1 MMITDSPNQPRD
13 YDAVLGG
20 QNPVPDTAVVLG
32 GLAGLKARFQKGDGA
47 TKVAEIKNSLKYGKP
62 GVEFLLECLKDSADD
77 VRREAYL
84 LLKKLKEPEV
94 IEGLKGFNFYR
105 FWDCIRTIKVG
116 KNVTISPEGS
126 RMVFSH
132 EKLIKIAEIARQKL
146 LYSIDPLV
154 RVKGLF
160 LLGEEPDLFVRSV
173 DTPRRSVIEVWLS
186 QDLEHTLIGHEN
198 EISTIALSS
207 DNKMLGSGSLDKTV
221 RLWNIETGKL
231 IYTFG
236 TYLTW
241 GSHKDAIVSVAF
253 SPDGKIL
260 ASASRDGMIKLWNL
274 RTMDRPQTIQSDSSY
289 LVFTPDSSCL
299 AFSPDGQTLA
309 STTRDGKIKLW
320 NALSQEIK
328 LIIDA
333 FLGSKVAIAWSPD
346 GKILASSCVD
356 NTIKLWNSLN
366 GRLIFTLPGH
376 EDAISCLAF
385 NQKGD
390 TIISGSLDKTIK
402 IWGVN

>member
-32 GLAGLKARFQKGDGA
+32 GLAGLKARFLKADGA
-47 TKVAEIKNSLKYGKP
+47 TKIAEIKNCLKYGKP

-84 LLKKLKEPEV
+84 LLKKSQEPEV

-105 FWDCIRTIKVG
+105 FWDCLRTIKVG

-132 EKLIKIAEIARQKL
+132 EKLIKIADIDRQKL
-146 LYSIDPLV
+146 LYSIAPLV
-154 RVKGLF
+154 RVKGIF

-173 DTPRRSVIEVWLS
+173 NTPRRSVIEVWRS

-253 SPDGKIL
+253 SPDAKIL

-274 RTMDRPQTIQSDSSY
+274 RAMDRPQTIQSDSSY

-320 NALSQEIK
+320 NALSLDIK

-333 FLGSKVAIAWSPD
+333 FLGSKVTIAWSPD
-346 GKILASSCVD
+346 GKILASSCGD
-356 NTIKLWNSLN
+356 NTIKLWNTQN

-390 TIISGSLDKTIK
+390 TLISGSLDKTIK